1 MMTGHDNWQTRYSAS
16 ESRWQDLSRGFGFL
30 FPIITTITIITIYTA
45 LFIVVQ
51 HKEWFA
57 GITNISLFYASLFG
71 LIFLPLF
78 MMSTGLFL
86 IFRHMKN
93 FVSSVYQPAEDEK
106 LTRLILRRLL
116 GIPPF
121 PPPLNTV
128 FKYPFI
134 VIREPKLEEKHW
146 ARWFG
151 GPATLV
157 IYDGVALYLE
167 RGNKFSRVVGP
178 GAPMPFLERF
188 ERIKE
193 VVDLR
198 PQIKE
203 DTIKPWTKDGIR
215 IKMDIRV
222 EIQINASQ
230 TAVLN
235 SSKFRYPFDADAVK
249 SAVEFTSVRLE
260 DGKLQES
267 DWIDSAWGNIT
278 GEFAGFVAAHSL
290 DELFLSPRVES
301 HVNGNQKNND
311 PEEDMEQLLSRE
323 ISEQVT
329 NKVSASLEKNGI
341 KVLNLQITHVEV
353 PEQVRKLRI
362 KYWETVR
369 LKISAQRNSRAEAEH
384 IRARELTHAESQRT
398 MLMTILKRLENVDP
412 KDLTEPLILSL
423 SGILDQG
430 LDDPIVRPLIA
441 KESFAVLERMRKL
454 LEEKF

>member
-1 MMTGHDNWQTRYSAS
+1 M
-16 ESRWQDLSRGFGFL
+16 
-30 FPIITTITIITIYTA
+30 
-45 LFIVVQ
+45 
-51 HKEWFA
+51 
-57 GITNISLFYASLFG
+57 
-71 LIFLPLF
+71 PL
-78 MMSTGLFL
+78 
-86 IFRHMKN
+86 
-93 FVSSVYQPAEDEK
+93 
-106 LTRLILRRLL
+106 
-116 GIPPF
+116 
-121 PPPLNTV
+121 
-128 FKYPFI
+128 
-134 VIREPKLEEKHW
+134 
-146 ARWFG
+146 
-151 GPATLV
+151 
-157 IYDGVALYLE
+157 
-167 RGNKFSRVVGP
+167 
-178 GAPMPFLERF
+178 LERF

-198 PQIKE
+198 PQTKE

-290 DELFLSPRVES
+290 DELFLSPRAES
-301 HVNGNQKNND
+301 HTNGNHKNND

-329 NKVSASLEKNGI
+329 NKVSANLEKNGI
-341 KVLNLQITHVEV
+341 KVLNLQITHIEV